1 MTNAS
6 CLECVHPERQLRC
19 VQADALAGLTVGIMT
34 VPQALS
40 YARIAG
46 LPSEYGLYGAFTPVL
61 AYAVFGSSRQ
71 LVRWLW
77 CSLRQLPGLWHNWRL
92 PGTCLTASRDKPAIS
107 LYRNTLADSQGCAQS

>member
-1 MTNAS
+1 MQKAGA
-6 CLECVHPERQLRC
+6 LRGVVPYVHVACSSISLSRC
-19 VQADALAGLTVGIMT
+19 GCPVQADALAGLTVGIMT

-71 LVRWLW
+71 LVRQCWRSSRETLMGHGT
-77 CSLRQLPGLWHNWRL
+77 LRAW
-92 PGTCLTASRDKPAIS
+92 
-107 LYRNTLADSQGCAQS
+107 

>member
-1 MTNAS
+1 MFTLSN
-6 CLECVHPERQLRC
+6 CLQC
-19 VQADALAGLTVGIMT
+19 VQADVLAGLTVGIMT

-71 LVRWLW
+71 LVRPLW
-77 CSLRQLPGLWHNWRL
+77 CSTQQALARGKSGDN
-92 PGTCLTASRDKPAIS
+92 SSPA
-107 LYRNTLADSQGCAQS
+107 